1 MPPVVLWTGGIL
13 LGGGGP
19 MMRTQSRQE
28 MITKHMPLVA
38 FVVSRMS
45 TDNQKTLGLDRED
58 ALAYG
63 VEGLIQA
70 VDGFDET
77 RGTSFASFAVRRIR
91 GSILDAIRKMDPLP
105 RSLRKSTRE
114 VEQTSQELSAALGRW
129 PTPKEIAF
137 RMGIPLEQLDNIQ
150 KHAGS
155 KFISLEHALQD
166 RGESSPSFDPVDEDE
181 TGDPAKAADHN
192 ASLALLDAALHHLPA
207 RDRAILRL
215 RYAESKPFHEIGRM
229 MGLSESRVCQLHK
242 RILGTLRRQ
251 INAQM
256 EEAA

>member
-1 MPPVVLWTGGIL
+1 
-13 LGGGGP
+13 
-19 MMRTQSRQE
+19 
-28 MITKHMPLVA
+28 MPLVA

-70 VDGFDET
+70 VDAFDES

-114 VEQTSQELSAALGRW
+114 VEHVSQELSAALGRW

-137 RMGIPLEQLDNIQ
+137 RMGIPIEQLDGIQ
-150 KHAGS
+150 RHAGS
-155 KFISLEHALQD
+155 KFISLDHALQD
-166 RGESSPSFDPVDEDE
+166 RGGDSSPAFDPVDDDE
-181 TGDPAKAADHN
+181 SGDPAKAADHN
-192 ASLALLDAALHHLPA
+192 ASLMLLDEALRRLGA

-215 RYAESKPFHEIGRM
+215 RYSDSKPFHEIGQM

-242 RILGTLRRQ
+242 RILSVLKRQ
-251 INAQM
+251 INAQL
-256 EEAA
+256 ETAA

>member
-1 MPPVVLWTGGIL
+1 
-13 LGGGGP
+13 
-19 MMRTQSRQE
+19 MRSQSRQE
-28 MITKHMPLVA
+28 MITRHMPLVA

-63 VEGLIQA
+63 IEGLIQS
-70 VDGFDET
+70 VDAFDET

-91 GSILDAIRKMDPLP
+91 GSILDAIRKADPLP

-114 VEQTSQELSAALGRW
+114 VEQVSQELSASLGRW

-137 RMGIPLEQLDNIQ
+137 RMGIPLEQLDGIQ
-150 KHAGS
+150 RHAGS

-166 RGESSPSFDPVDEDE
+166 RGGDTAPSFDPVDDDE

-192 ASLALLDAALHHLPA
+192 ASLMLLDEALHGLSA

-215 RYAESKPFHEIGRM
+215 RYADSKPFHEIGQM

-242 RILGTLRRQ
+242 RILSVLKRQ
-251 INAQM
+251 INAQL

>member
-1 MPPVVLWTGGIL
+1 
-13 LGGGGP
+13 
-19 MMRTQSRQE
+19 MRSEKRQA
-28 MITKHMPLVA
+28 MITRHMPLVA

-70 VDGFDET
+70 VDAFDES

-114 VEQTSQELSAALGRW
+114 VEHVSQELSSALGRW
-129 PTPKEIAF
+129 PSPKEIAF
-137 RMGIPLEQLDNIQ
+137 RMGIPIEQLDGIQ
-150 KHAGS
+150 RHAGS

-166 RGESSPSFDPVDEDE
+166 RGGDSSPAFDPVDDDE
-181 TGDPAKAADHN
+181 SGDHAKAADHN
-192 ASLALLDAALHHLPA
+192 ASLMLLDEALHRLSA

-215 RYAESKPFHEIGRM
+215 RYSDSKPFHEIGQM

-242 RILGTLRRQ
+242 RILSVLKRQ
-251 INAQM
+251 INAQL

>member
-1 MPPVVLWTGGIL
+1 
-13 LGGGGP
+13 
-19 MMRTQSRQE
+19 MRTQLRQD
-28 MITKHMPLVA
+28 MIMKHMPLVA

-63 VEGLIQA
+63 IEGLIQA
-70 VDGFDET
+70 VDAFDET

-114 VEQTSQELSAALGRW
+114 VEQTSQELAAALGRW

-137 RMGIPLEQLDNIQ
+137 RMGIPLDQLDAIVR
-150 KHAGS
+150 HTGS
-155 KFISLEHALQD
+155 RFISLEHALQD
-166 RGESSPSFDPVDEDE
+166 RGGDSSPAFDPVDEDE
-181 TGDPAKAADHN
+181 STDPARAADHN
-192 ASLALLDAALHHLPA
+192 ASLAMLGASLRHLGP

-215 RYAESKPFHEIGRM
+215 RYEEAKPFHEIGQM

-242 RILGTLRRQ
+242 RILATLRRH
-251 INAQM
+251 IAAQL
-256 EEAA
+256 EAA

>member
-1 MPPVVLWTGGIL
+1 MPVEPVD
-13 LGGGGP
+13 
-19 MMRTQSRQE
+19 SRQE
-28 MITKHMPLVA
+28 MIMRHMPLVS

-63 VEGLIQA
+63 IEGLIQA
-70 VDGFDET
+70 VDAFDVD

-114 VEQTSQELSAALGRW
+114 VEQASQELAASLGRW

-137 RMGIPLEQLDNIQ
+137 RLGMPPEQLYGIMR
-150 KHAGS
+150 HAGS
-155 KFISLEHALQD
+155 KFVSLEHALQD
-166 RGESSPSFDPVDEDE
+166 RGGETAPSLDPVDEDE
-181 TGDPAKAADHN
+181 SGDPARAADHN
-192 ASLALLDAALHHLPA
+192 ASLAMLGVVLHDLNA
-207 RDRAILRL
+207 RDRAILKL
-215 RYAESKPFHEIGRM
+215 RYAESKPFHVIGEM
-229 MGLSESRVCQLHK
+229 LGLSESRVCQLHK
-242 RILGTLRRQ
+242 RILSTLRRQ
-251 INAQM
+251 LAAQL

>member
-1 MPPVVLWTGGIL
+1 
-13 LGGGGP
+13 
-19 MMRTQSRQE
+19 MR
-28 MITKHMPLVA
+28 HMPLVA

-70 VDGFDET
+70 VDAFDDT

-105 RSLRKSTRE
+105 RSMRKNARE
-114 VEQTSQELSAALGRW
+114 VEQASQELSATLGRW

-137 RMGIPLEQLDNIQ
+137 RMGISHDQLNEIVR
-150 KHAGS
+150 HASS

-166 RGESSPSFDPVDEDE
+166 RGGDSAPSFDPVDEDE
-181 TGDPAKAADHN
+181 SGDPAQAADHN
-192 ASLALLDAALHHLPA
+192 ASLALLDDALHVLNA

-215 RYAESKPFHEIGRM
+215 RYAEAKPFHEIGQM

-242 RILGTLRRQ
+242 RILSTLRRQ
-251 INAQM
+251 INAQLD
-256 EEAA
+256 EAA

>member
-1 MPPVVLWTGGIL
+1 MS
-13 LGGGGP
+13 
-19 MMRTQSRQE
+19 RSQSRQE
-28 MITKHMPLVA
+28 MITRHMPLVA

-58 ALAYG
+58 ALGYG
-63 VEGLIQA
+63 IEGLIQA
-70 VDGFDET
+70 VDAFDES

-105 RSLRKSTRE
+105 RSLRKSARE
-114 VEQTSQELSAALGRW
+114 MEQASQELSAALGRW
-129 PTPKEIAF
+129 PTTKEISF
-137 RMGIPLEQLDNIQ
+137 RLGIPVEQLEETI
-150 KHAGS
+150 KHASS

-166 RGESSPSFDPVDEDE
+166 RGGENSPSLDPVDEDE
-181 TGDPAKAADHN
+181 TGDPARAADHS
-192 ASLALLDAALHHLPA
+192 ASLAMLDTALRDLNA

-215 RYAESKPFHEIGRM
+215 RYAESKPFHEIGQL

-242 RILGTLRRQ
+242 RILASLRREMTSL
-251 INAQM
+251 I

>member
-1 MPPVVLWTGGIL
+1 
-13 LGGGGP
+13 
-19 MMRTQSRQE
+19 MRSEKRQA
-28 MITKHMPLVA
+28 MITRHMPLVA

-70 VDGFDET
+70 VDAFDES

-114 VEQTSQELSAALGRW
+114 VEHVSQELSSTLGRW
-129 PTPKEIAF
+129 PSPKEIAF
-137 RMGIPLEQLDNIQ
+137 RMGIPIEQLDGIQ
-150 KHAGS
+150 RHAGS

-166 RGESSPSFDPVDEDE
+166 RGGDSSPAFDPVDDDE
-181 TGDPAKAADHN
+181 SGDPAKAADHN
-192 ASLALLDAALHHLPA
+192 ASLMLLDEALHRLSA

-215 RYAESKPFHEIGRM
+215 RYSDSKPFHEIGRM

-242 RILGTLRRQ
+242 RILSVLKRQ
-251 INAQM
+251 INAQL

>member
-1 MPPVVLWTGGIL
+1 
-13 LGGGGP
+13 
-19 MMRTQSRQE
+19 
-28 MITKHMPLVA
+28 MIMKHMPLVA

-63 VEGLIQA
+63 IEGLIQA

-91 GSILDAIRKMDPLP
+91 GSILDAIRKADPLP

-114 VEQTSQELSAALGRW
+114 VEHASQELSAALGRW
-129 PTPKEIAF
+129 PTHKEIAM
-137 RMGIPLEQLDNIQ
+137 RMGMPLAQLDGIM
-150 KHAGS
+150 KHSGS

-166 RGESSPSFDPVDEDE
+166 RGGDNAPSLDPVDEDE
-181 TGDPAKAADHN
+181 TSDPAKAADHN
-192 ASLALLDAALHHLPA
+192 ASLAMLDLALHGLSA
-207 RDRAILRL
+207 RDRAILKL
-215 RYAESKPFHEIGRM
+215 RYSEAKPFHEIGEM

-242 RILGTLRRQ
+242 RILSILRQ
-251 INAQM
+251 QMAAQLQ
-256 EEAA
+256 EAA

>member
-1 MPPVVLWTGGIL
+1 MA
-13 LGGGGP
+13 
-19 MMRTQSRQE
+19 RTVERQA
-28 MITKHMPLVA
+28 MIMKHMPLVA

-63 VEGLIQA
+63 IEGLIQA

-91 GSILDAIRKMDPLP
+91 GSILDAIRKADPLP

-114 VEQTSQELSAALGRW
+114 VEHASQELSAALGRW
-129 PTPKEIAF
+129 PTPKEIAM
-137 RMGIPLEQLDNIQ
+137 RMGMPISQLDGIM
-150 KHAGS
+150 KHSGS

-166 RGESSPSFDPVDEDE
+166 RGGDNTPSLDPVDEDE
-181 TGDPAKAADHN
+181 TSDPAKAADHN
-192 ASLALLDAALHHLPA
+192 ASLAMLDLALTSLSA
-207 RDRAILRL
+207 RDRAILKL
-215 RYAESKPFHEIGRM
+215 RYSEAKPFHEIGAM

-242 RILGTLRRQ
+242 RILAMLRQ
-251 INAQM
+251 QM
-256 EEAA
+256 ASQLEEAA

>member
-1 MPPVVLWTGGIL
+1 
-13 LGGGGP
+13 
-19 MMRTQSRQE
+19 MRSQVRQE
-28 MITKHMPLVA
+28 MITRHMPLVA

-63 VEGLIQA
+63 IEGLIQS
-70 VDGFDET
+70 VDAFDET

-91 GSILDAIRKMDPLP
+91 GSILDAIRKADPLP

-114 VEQTSQELSAALGRW
+114 VEQISQELSASLGRW

-137 RMGIPLEQLDNIQ
+137 RMGIPIERLNGIQ
-150 KHAGS
+150 RHAGS

-166 RGESSPSFDPVDEDE
+166 RGGESAPSFDPVDDDE

-192 ASLALLDAALHHLPA
+192 ASLMLLDEALHRLSA

-215 RYAESKPFHEIGRM
+215 RYADAKPFHEIGQM

-242 RILGTLRRQ
+242 RILSVLKRQ
-251 INAQM
+251 MNAQL

>member
-1 MPPVVLWTGGIL
+1 MI
-13 LGGGGP
+13 
-19 MMRTQSRQE
+19 MR
-28 MITKHMPLVA
+28 HMPLVA

-63 VEGLIQA
+63 IEGLIQA
-70 VDGFDET
+70 VDAFDET
-77 RGTSFASFAVRRIR
+77 RGVSFASFAVRRIR

-114 VEQTSQELSAALGRW
+114 VEQASQELAAALGRW
-129 PTPKEIAF
+129 PTQREIAL
-137 RMGIPLEQLDNIQ
+137 RLGIPLDQLDDIQ
-150 KHAGS
+150 RHASS

-166 RGESSPSFDPVDEDE
+166 RGGDSAPSFDPVDEDE
-181 TGDPAKAADHN
+181 SGDPARAADHS
-192 ASLALLDAALHHLPA
+192 ASLAMLDDAVRHLNP

-215 RYAESKPFHEIGRM
+215 RYAESKPFHEIGQM

-242 RILGTLRRQ
+242 RILSTLRRR
-251 INAQM
+251 INAQLA
-256 EEAA
+256 EAA

>member
-1 MPPVVLWTGGIL
+1 
-13 LGGGGP
+13 
-19 MMRTQSRQE
+19 
-28 MITKHMPLVA
+28 MITRHMPLVA

-63 VEGLIQA
+63 IEGLIQS
-70 VDGFDET
+70 VDAFDET

-91 GSILDAIRKMDPLP
+91 GSILDAIRKADPLP

-114 VEQTSQELSAALGRW
+114 VEQISQELSAALGRW

-137 RMGIPLEQLDNIQ
+137 RMGIPLAQLNGIQ
-150 KHAGS
+150 RHAGS

-166 RGESSPSFDPVDEDE
+166 RGGESAPSFDPVDDDE

-192 ASLALLDAALHHLPA
+192 ASLMLLDEALHSLSA

-215 RYAESKPFHEIGRM
+215 RYSDAKPFHEIGQM

-242 RILGTLRRQ
+242 RILSVLKRQ
-251 INAQM
+251 INAQL
-256 EEAA
+256 EDAA

>member
-1 MPPVVLWTGGIL
+1 
-13 LGGGGP
+13 
-19 MMRTQSRQE
+19 MRSETRQA
-28 MITKHMPLVA
+28 MITRHMPLVA

-114 VEQTSQELSAALGRW
+114 VEHASQELSSALGRW
-129 PTPKEIAF
+129 PSPKEIAF
-137 RMGIPLEQLDNIQ
+137 RMGIPIEQLDGIQ
-150 KHAGS
+150 RHAGS

-166 RGESSPSFDPVDEDE
+166 RGGDSSPAFDPVDDDE
-181 TGDPAKAADHN
+181 SGDPAKAADHN
-192 ASLALLDAALHHLPA
+192 ASLMLLDEALHRLSA

-215 RYAESKPFHEIGRM
+215 RYSDSKPFHEIGQM

-242 RILGTLRRQ
+242 RILSVLKRQ
-251 INAQM
+251 INAQL

>member
-1 MPPVVLWTGGIL
+1 
-13 LGGGGP
+13 
-19 MMRTQSRQE
+19 
-28 MITKHMPLVA
+28 MPLVA

-114 VEQTSQELSAALGRW
+114 VEHISQELSATLGRW

-137 RMGIPLEQLDNIQ
+137 RMGIPLEQLDGIQ
-150 KHAGS
+150 RHAGS
-155 KFISLEHALQD
+155 KFISLEHALRD
-166 RGESSPSFDPVDEDE
+166 RGGESTPAFDPVDDDE

-192 ASLALLDAALHHLPA
+192 ASLMLLDEALLGISA
-207 RDRAILRL
+207 RDRAILRM
-215 RYAESKPFHEIGRM
+215 RYSDAKPFHEIGQM

-242 RILGTLRRQ
+242 RILSVLKRQ
-251 INAQM
+251 MNARL

>member
-1 MPPVVLWTGGIL
+1 MVNARAQG
-13 LGGGGP
+13 
-19 MMRTQSRQE
+19 RQE
-28 MITKHMPLVA
+28 MIMKHMPLVA
-38 FVVSRMS
+38 FVVGRMS

-63 VEGLIQA
+63 IEGLIQS
-70 VDGFDET
+70 VDAFDEE

-91 GSILDAIRKMDPLP
+91 GSILDAIRKADPLP

-114 VEQTSQELSAALGRW
+114 VEAASQELSAGLGRW
-129 PTPKEIAF
+129 PTQKEIAF
-137 RMGIPLEQLDNIQ
+137 RMGMPVEQLGAIQ

-166 RGESSPSFDPVDEDE
+166 RDGEGAPSLDPVDEDE
-181 TGDPAKAADHN
+181 SGDPAKAADHN
-192 ASLALLDAALHHLPA
+192 ASLGMLEVAVKQLSA

-215 RYAESKPFHEIGRM
+215 RYAEAKPFHVIGQM

-242 RILGTLRRQ
+242 RILSALRRQ
-251 INAQM
+251 MALQLD
-256 EEAA
+256 EAA